1 MQSEP
6 KPALLI
12 KDLRS
17 NQNYTIPIQG
27 ENYVDATSFSSLKDA
42 NGVGL
47 VIHDEGSRNVACIKS
62 DVSHL

>member
-1 MQSEP
+1 MQWDP
-6 KPALLI
+6 KPALFI

-17 NQNYTIPIQG
+17 NHDYTIPIQNS
-27 ENYVDATSFSSLKDA
+27 NYVDATSFSSLKDA

-47 VIHDEGSRNVACIKS
+47 VVHDEGSRNVACIRS